1 MNTYIIG
8 FCLMD
13 CGAIAAG
20 LAFNGYDSNG
30 VALHDRVK
38 SVVISGL
45 IFTYR
50 VKDFL
55 SCWNISVH
63 EWLKYYVFLR
73 MLDSK
78 KRGNSSSFASCVTF
92 MVSAIWHG
100 FYPGFFSFFIGA
112 FLMDYHNKLATPVC
126 GPLFKG
132 WCPDS
137 V

>member
-1 MNTYIIG
+1 MGTFCLRMNTYIIG

-13 CGAIAAG
+13 CGAIASG
-20 LAFNGYDSNG
+20 LAFNGYDSQG

-55 SCWNISVH
+55 ACWNISVH

-78 KRGNSSSFASCVTF
+78 KRGSSSSFAACVTF

-112 FLMDYHNKLATPVC
+112 FLMDYHNKTGTLVC
-126 GPLFKG
+126 GPL
-132 WCPDS
+132 

>member
-1 MNTYIIG
+1 
-8 FCLMD
+8 MD
-13 CGAIAAG
+13 CGAIASG
-20 LAFNGYDSNG
+20 LAFNGYDSKG

-55 SCWNISVH
+55 ACWNISVY

-78 KRGNSSSFASCVTF
+78 KKGSSNSFASCVTS
-92 MVSAIWHG
+92 MVRAIWHG

-112 FLMDYHNKLATPVC
+112 FLMDYHNKVGTLVC

-137 V
+137 I